1 MKLQPTKHSMNSSF
15 KPYAAKFDALS
26 LRERFLFGVT
36 TIVVIS
42 LAWWH
47 FYAEP
52 VRIETKILVEE
63 NNRINAEVNRTR
75 TAIKDIRETIA
86 AGVNKDKE
94 IKLVQLRKAL
104 EAVEERLRLKTI
116 ELIDPE
122 KMFSLMTQ
130 LIYKES
136 RLKLQSLKRREVKPA
151 ITLPEGQQDD
161 AGIYRHVLEVKFSG
175 KFSDILK
182 YMKSMEALDWK
193 LIWDEIEIV
202 SEEYPLII
210 VKVVISTLSTRKEW
224 VGV

>member
-1 MKLQPTKHSMNSSF
+1 MNSYF
-15 KPYAAKFDALS
+15 KSNADKFDALS
-26 LRERFLFGVT
+26 PRERFLFG
-36 TIVVIS
+36 IAILVVIS

-52 VRIETKILVEE
+52 VLLETKIMAEE
-63 NNRINAEVNRTR
+63 NNRINAEVNQTR
-75 TAIKDIRETIA
+75 AAIRDIRNTIA
-86 AGVNKDKE
+86 VGVNKGKE
-94 IKLVQLRKAL
+94 VQLGQLEKAL
-104 EAVEERLRLKTI
+104 AAVEDRLRLKTI

-122 KMFSLMTQ
+122 KMFHLMTQ

-136 RLKLQSLKRREVKPA
+136 KLKLQSLKRREVKPA
-151 ITLPEGQQDD
+151 ITLPEEQQDD

-175 KFSDILK
+175 KFVDILQ
-182 YMKSMEALDWK
+182 YMRSLEALDWK

-202 SEEYPLII
+202 SNDYPLIT

>member
-1 MKLQPTKHSMNSSF
+1 MNSYF
-15 KPYAAKFDALS
+15 KSYASKFDALS
-26 LRERFLFGVT
+26 LRERFLFGIT
-36 TIVVIS
+36 MLVVVS

-52 VRIETKILVEE
+52 VMSETNTLVEE
-63 NNRINAEVNRTR
+63 NIKISAEVSQTR
-75 TAIKDIRETIA
+75 AAIRDIRNTIA
-86 AGVNKDKE
+86 AGVNQEKK
-94 IKLVQLRKAL
+94 IKLAQLERAL

-122 KMFSLMTQ
+122 KMFRLMTQ

-151 ITLPEGQQDD
+151 ITLADEQQEDP
-161 AGIYRHVLEVKFSG
+161 GIYRHVLEVMFSG

-182 YMKSMEALDWK
+182 YMQSLEALDWK

-202 SEEYPLII
+202 SEEYPLIT
-210 VKVVISTLSTRKEW
+210 VKLVISTLSTRKEW